1 MGQRILLLAEPLLA
15 EGLLRLLEQSEQAYA
30 VGTAPE
36 RLDGPPELVLWC
48 VDGAIDTPALWR
60 EAHRLH
66 DLWQPAPLLIS
77 LPAATPWPQAQLL
90 TLPAEGLLQ
99 APSAEILLA
108 ALRTVINGGREV
120 QLSPCSDPEADQPPA
135 GPTLGLGHWLLVS
148 GLQQIEADLALCERM
163 LQGGATHP
171 VALLLLLGR
180 RRELQAAR
188 ALLHLLWGPLSLAWG
203 PVAVPVPAPIAP
215 QGKPAVPDDGTVIS
229 LSQRNA
235 EGTWAAI
242 CERLRHRIGAELSNR
257 SGQLL
262 ALEGLQPQRRSDLL
276 LALLEHLT
284 LLRQQ
289 LRRDPQQP
297 GQLAERWLGLQD
309 DLRRQAL
316 RHMASPY
323 VQLPQEGSLRPVA
336 ETMLGRCDLSGSDPE
351 LPNPQAMLA
360 ALVLD
365 QPLLVDGQLLA
376 PDAPLALLHLE
387 QLVANWLVRSAEQLS
402 AQVLACCAAWPE
414 LRRYLLVPDL
424 LSTRNLERLRN
435 QLNAQQRWSSW
446 LQRPVAIYE
455 SRRQLLTIEAGAIT
469 VRQHTEP
476 RDQDL
481 RQLSWGQQLV
491 PLALETRDALAP
503 QLHSLIQAIG
513 RLVVILLTQVI
524 GRAIGLVGRGIVQ
537 GMGRSLRASQ

>member
-15 EGLLRLLEQSEQAYA
+15 EGLTRLLEQSDQSYT
-30 VGTAPE
+30 VGSKPEMLPGAPQ
-36 RLDGPPELVLWC
+36 LVLWC
-48 VDGAIDTPALWR
+48 VDAGITAEALWR

-66 DLWQPAPLLIS
+66 DTWQPAPLLIS
-77 LPAATPWPQAQLL
+77 LPGAAPWPQAQLL

-99 APSAEILLA
+99 APSAETLLA
-108 ALRTVINGGREV
+108 ALRTVIAGGREV
-120 QLSPCSDPEADQPPA
+120 QLCGGPEPAATLPPP
-135 GPTLGLGHWLLVS
+135 GPTLGLGQWLLLS
-148 GLQQIEADLALCERM
+148 GLQQIEQDLDRCERM
-163 LQGGATHP
+163 LQARPSHP
-171 VALLLLLGR
+171 VMLLLLQGR
-180 RRELQAAR
+180 RRELRAAR
-188 ALLHLLWGPLSLAWG
+188 DLLHLLWGPLSLAWG
-203 PVAVPVPAPIAP
+203 PVPLPAPVVVP
-215 QGKPAVPDDGTVIS
+215 QRRPAVPDDGTVIS

-235 EGTWAAI
+235 EGTWSAI
-242 CERLRHRIGAELSNR
+242 CERLRQRIGGELSNR

-289 LRRDPQQP
+289 LRRDHQQP
-297 GQLAERWLGLQD
+297 GQLREQWFALQD

-336 ETMLGRCDLSGSDPE
+336 ETLVGRCDLSGSDPE
-351 LPNPQAMLA
+351 LPDPQAMLA

-402 AQVLACCAAWPE
+402 GQVLACCAAWPE
-414 LRRYLLVPDL
+414 LRRYLLVPEL

-435 QLNAQQRWSSW
+435 QLNAQQRWGTW
-446 LQRPVAIYE
+446 LQRPVAVYE
-455 SRRQLLTIEAGAIT
+455 SRRLLLTIDAGAIT
-469 VRQHTEP
+469 LRQHTEP
-476 RDQDL
+476 RDQEL
-481 RQLSWGQQLV
+481 RQLTWGQQLV
-491 PLALETRDALAP
+491 TLALETRDALAP
-503 QLHSLIQAIG
+503 QLHSLIQGVG
-513 RLVVILLTQVI
+513 RVVVMLLTQVI

>member
-1 MGQRILLLAEPLLA
+1 VGQRILLLAEPLLA
-15 EGLLRLLEQSEQAYA
+15 EALIPLLEQSDQAYA
-30 VGTAPE
+30 VGTAPD

-48 VDGAIDTPALWR
+48 VDGTFDTPALWR

-77 LPAATPWPQAQLL
+77 LPAAAPWPQAQLL

-99 APSAEILLA
+99 APTAETLLA
-108 ALRTVINGGREV
+108 TLRTVINGGREV
-120 QLSPCSDPEADQPPA
+120 QLSARSDPEANQPPA
-135 GPTLGLGHWLLVS
+135 GPTLGLGQWLLVS
-148 GLQQIEADLALCERM
+148 GLQQIEEDLALCERM
-163 LQGGATHP
+163 LQAGPSHP

-180 RRELQAAR
+180 RRELRAAR

-203 PVAVPVPAPIAP
+203 PVPVPAPVAP
-215 QGKPAVPDDGTVIS
+215 QRKPEMADDGTVIS

-242 CERLRHRIGAELSNR
+242 CERLRQRIGAELNNR

-289 LRRDPQQP
+289 LRREQQHP
-297 GQLAERWLGLQD
+297 DQLAEQWLRLQED
-309 DLRRQAL
+309 MRRQAL

-351 LPNPQAMLA
+351 LPDPQAMLA

-365 QPLLVDGQLLA
+365 QPLLVGGQLLA

-414 LRRYLLVPDL
+414 LRRYLLVPEL

-481 RQLSWGQQLV
+481 RQLSWAQQLV

-503 QLHSLIQAIG
+503 QLHSLIQSIG

>member
-15 EGLLRLLEQSEQAYA
+15 EGLIRLLEQSDQSYTVSTDPA
-30 VGTAPE
+30 G
-36 RLDGPPELVLWC
+36 LSGPPELVLWC
-48 VDGAIDTPALWR
+48 ADGSFTAQALRR
-60 EAHRLH
+60 EAQHLH
-66 DLWQPAPLLIS
+66 ASWQPAPLLIS
-77 LPAATPWPQAQLL
+77 LPAAAPWPQAQLL

-99 APSAEILLA
+99 APSAETLLA
-108 ALRTVINGGREV
+108 ALRTVLAGGREV
-120 QLSPCSDPEADQPPA
+120 QLCGGPDAAAPPDDP
-135 GPTLGLGHWLLVS
+135 GLGQWLLIS
-148 GLQQIEADLALCERM
+148 GLQQIEQDLDLCDRM
-163 LQGGATHP
+163 LQARPIQP
-171 VALLLLLGR
+171 VVLLLLQGR
-180 RRELQAAR
+180 RRELRAAR

-203 PVAVPVPAPIAP
+203 PVAPPPGPAPAREST
-215 QGKPAVPDDGTVIS
+215 AIS

-235 EGTWAAI
+235 EGTWTAI
-242 CERLRHRIGAELSNR
+242 CTRLRQRIGSELSNR

-289 LRRDPQQP
+289 LRGEQQQP
-297 GQLAERWLGLQD
+297 GELREQWFALQD
-309 DLRRQAL
+309 HLRRQAL

-336 ETMLGRCDLSGSDPE
+336 ETLVGRCNLSGSDPE
-351 LPNPQAMLA
+351 LPDPQAMLA

-402 AQVLACCAAWPE
+402 GQVLACCAAWPE
-414 LRRYLLVPDL
+414 LRRYLLVPEL

-435 QLNAQQRWSSW
+435 QLNAQQRWDNW

-455 SRRQLLTIEAGAIT
+455 SRRLLLTIDAGAIT
-469 VRQHTEP
+469 LRQHTEP
-476 RDQDL
+476 RDQEL
-481 RQLSWGQQLV
+481 RQLTWGQQLV
-491 PLALETRDALAP
+491 TLALETRDALAP
-503 QLHSLIQAIG
+503 QLHSLIQGIG
-513 RLVVILLTQVI
+513 RLLVMLLTQVI

>member
-1 MGQRILLLAEPLLA
+1 MGQRILLIAEPLLA
-15 EGLLRLLEQSEQAYA
+15 EGLTRLLEQSHQHYTVATKPESLS
-30 VGTAPE
+30 GAPQ
-36 RLDGPPELVLWC
+36 LVLWC
-48 VDGAIDTPALWR
+48 VDGSIAADALWR

-66 DLWQPAPLLIS
+66 DSWQPAPLLIS
-77 LPAATPWPQAQLL
+77 LPAAAPWTQAQLL

-99 APSAEILLA
+99 APSAETLLA
-108 ALRTVINGGREV
+108 ALGTVIAGGREV
-120 QLSPCSDPEADQPPA
+120 QLCGGPEPAATPGA
-135 GPTLGLGHWLLVS
+135 GPTLGLGQWLLIS
-148 GLQQIEADLALCERM
+148 GLQQIDQDLDLCERM
-163 LQGGATHP
+163 LQARPIHP
-171 VALLLLLGR
+171 VMLLLLQGR
-180 RRELQAAR
+180 RRELRAAR

-203 PVAVPVPAPIAP
+203 PIPIPVAAAP
-215 QGKPAVPDDGTVIS
+215 QPRPALSDDSTVIS

-235 EGTWAAI
+235 EGTWTAI
-242 CERLRHRIGAELSNR
+242 CERLRQRIGSELSNR

-289 LRRDPQQP
+289 WRRDHQQP
-297 GQLAERWLGLQD
+297 GQLREQWFALQD

-336 ETMLGRCDLSGSDPE
+336 ETLMGRCDLSGSDPE
-351 LPNPQAMLA
+351 LPDPQAMLA

-365 QPLLVDGQLLA
+365 QPLLVDGQLLP

-402 AQVLACCAAWPE
+402 GQVLACCAAWPE

-435 QLNAQQRWSSW
+435 QLNAQQRWDNW
-446 LQRPVAIYE
+446 LQRPIAVYE
-455 SRRQLLTIEAGAIT
+455 SRRLLLTIDPGAIT
-469 VRQHTEP
+469 LKQHTEP
-476 RDQDL
+476 RDQEL
-481 RQLSWGQQLV
+481 RQLTWGQQLV
-491 PLALETRDALAP
+491 TLALETRDALAP
-503 QLHSLIQAIG
+503 QLHSLIQGIG
-513 RLVVILLTQVI
+513 RVVVLLLTQVI